1 MSAPGGTKKRG
12 VSARSKFSTPGLGMP
27 QSRQAFPMLAEEGF
41 ACYLNPSV
49 PRAFALS
56 NQHGLAAPVF
66 PLP

>member
-1 MSAPGGTKKRG
+1 L
-12 VSARSKFSTPGLGMP
+12 TPGLSMP
-27 QSRQAFPMLAEEGF
+27 HSRQAFPILAEEGF

-49 PRAFALS
+49 PRALALS